1 MKERQEKMTA
11 VKVENLFEEGE
22 ARKLTEKLLSFVKAD
37 DAAVSVDSETYS
49 HLRFAANSFSTSGRR
64 ENRSASVTVWV
75 KTVDGMKRGAA
86 STNDTD
92 EASLRAAVEEAE
104 RLARISPVDQ
114 EYVPTLD
121 GQKYKATG
129 GYAEATADISLAER
143 ARRIAEI
150 IKECE
155 KAGVVGAGF
164 HQARAQAGAFAT
176 KNGNFGY
183 ERTSLV
189 SLSMTTRTPDGASSG
204 YFLRNHF
211 DAARLDTGRI
221 ARESIRR
228 ALDGR
233 NAREV
238 EPGDYTVILE
248 PQAVADLLS
257 TFSFNFNARNAEEGR
272 SPLSA
277 PGGKTRLKERFFD
290 EKINL
295 YSDPFHAELPGSMS
309 AQGGLPAQKIYLVK
323 DGVVENL
330 VYNRFW
336 ARRQARD
343 ATPGPVNTI
352 IEASGPTASV
362 EEMIKSTKRGLLISR
377 FWYIRSIDPRTSSLT
392 GLTRDGVWYIEDGR
406 IKHAARN
413 LRFNQSL
420 IRMLAPGNVE
430 MVGPA
435 ERVSSS
441 EGQNAALL
449 PALKL
454 KSFTFTS
461 QSEAV

>member
-1 MKERQEKMTA
+1 MRAVKMTA
-11 VKVENLFEEGE
+11 VKVENLLAEDE
-22 ARKLTEKLLSFVKAD
+22 ARRITEKLLSFVKAD
-37 DAAVSVDSETYS
+37 DASVSVDGETYS

-64 ENRSASVTVWV
+64 ENRSASVTVWM
-75 KTVDGMKRGAA
+75 KTDEGMKRGAA

-104 RLARISPVDQ
+104 RLARISPVDR
-114 EYVPTLD
+114 EYVPTLER
-121 GQKYKATG
+121 QEYKPTG
-129 GYAEATADISLAER
+129 GYAEATADISLADR
-143 ARRIAEI
+143 AKRIADI

-155 KAGVVGAGF
+155 KSGVVGAGF
-164 HQARAQAGAFAT
+164 HQARAQASAFAT
-176 KNGNFGY
+176 KKGNFGY
-183 ERTSLV
+183 NRTSLV
-189 SLSMTTRTPDGASSG
+189 SLSMTSRTPDGSSSG

-211 DAARLDTGRI
+211 DVARLDTERI

-228 ALDGR
+228 ALEGR
-233 NAREV
+233 NAKEV

-257 TFSFNFNARNAEEGR
+257 TFAFNFDARNAEEGR

-277 PGGKTRLKERFFD
+277 PGGKTRLKEKFFD
-290 EKINL
+290 EKISL
-295 YSDPFHAELPGSMS
+295 YSDPYHAELPGSMA
-309 AQGGLPAQKIYLVK
+309 AQGGLPAQKIHFVK

-330 VYNRFW
+330 IYSRFW
-336 ARRQARD
+336 ARRQARE

-352 IEASGPTASV
+352 LEASGPTASV

-406 IKHAARN
+406 VKHAAKN

-420 IRMLAPGNVE
+420 MRMLAPGNVE
-430 MVGPA
+430 MVGRS